1 MWLIPVGLPLLLAI
15 PMAVLT
21 SHIGLGTA
29 MRSQGFLLIPEERW
43 SPKVLR
49 RAWKHALRL
58 AAA

>member
-1 MWLIPVGLPLLLAI
+1 
-15 PMAVLT
+15 
-21 SHIGLGTA
+21 
-29 MRSQGFLLIPEERW
+29 MRNQGFLLIPEERW